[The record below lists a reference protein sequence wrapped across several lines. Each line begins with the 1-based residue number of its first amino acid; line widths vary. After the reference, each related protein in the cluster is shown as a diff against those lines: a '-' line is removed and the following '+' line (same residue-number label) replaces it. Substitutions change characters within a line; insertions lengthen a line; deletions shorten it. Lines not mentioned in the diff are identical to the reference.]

1 MSMTTT
7 QGAGPATWDADAELR
22 HVHGIS
28 AALGVWHRLLPQPP
42 SSIGVFSPVGAH
54 WMERARQSVSA
65 RAAHGRRPPAGS
77 AGAGA

>member
-7 QGAGPATWDADAELR
+7 QGAGPVTRDADAELR

-54 WMERARQSVSA
+54 RMERARQSRNV
-65 RAAHGRRPPAGS
+65 GAGS
-77 AGAGA
+77 TRPRA

>member
-1 MSMTTT
+1 MTTT
-7 QGAGPATWDADAELR
+7 QGAGPATRDADAELR

-54 WMERARQSVSA
+54 RMERARQSASA
-65 RAAHGRRPPAGS
+65 RAAHGRRPPAG
-77 AGAGA
+77 GAGTGA